1 MITQMASE
9 TVCPISYHRLTVQH
23 GAVLSAYTV
32 VRSTSQSSGDSKIS
46 GDHNSQTPE
55 PIDKKFGVDD
65 YVGSDSPRA
74 KIQNHRP
81 IGGVAAY
88 A

>member
-32 VRSTSQSSGDSKIS
+32 VRSVSYTHLTLPTIYS
-46 GDHNSQTPE
+46 
-55 PIDKKFGVDD
+55 V
-65 YVGSDSPRA
+65 
-74 KIQNHRP
+74 
-81 IGGVAAY
+81 
-88 A
+88 